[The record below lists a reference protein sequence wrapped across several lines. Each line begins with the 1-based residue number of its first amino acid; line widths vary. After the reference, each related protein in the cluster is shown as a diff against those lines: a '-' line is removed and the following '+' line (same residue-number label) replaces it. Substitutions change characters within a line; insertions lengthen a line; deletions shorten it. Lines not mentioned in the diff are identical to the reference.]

1 MLDAMSNKDYSYAAS
16 LGFERSSY
24 AELVSELQARIDKG
38 SEFLKA
44 QVSLTKFRF
53 AGQFNRILFNSGF
66 FAPNDA
72 VERRYRQFSAAT
84 LHADMLDK
92 PALDGRGF
100 ARCSNRLLQ
109 RNRFL
114 PIDPAPSRRNLHLIS
129 ERLFRTAHAV
139 SDSPMAGHRYVRSIV

>member
-1 MLDAMSNKDYSYAAS
+1 MVSNIKYSSVNYVRAWLANEAKFS
-16 LGFERSSY
+16 CVSPERDS
-24 AELVSELQARIDKG
+24 ARTLEAQQNLAFCVSG
-38 SEFLKA
+38 
-44 QVSLTKFRF
+44 
-53 AGQFNRILFNSGF
+53 
-66 FAPNDA
+66 